1 MKTRNWTRY
10 CAVALRLSTNYWMPR
25 DAWTILA
32 TLKDKVARKSQKSK
46 SQLLLHSGF
55 FGRISARTCLFQ
67 YIYSFCSSPN
77 QLTLR
82 MTCTCLHLRRCI
94 RHTTLGAPVLQA
106 RSSENRETAREIL
119 ILWRPNAKLPGKHP
133 KKTQIYKPVFVSFS
147 FHSLHIRIWRFLQL
161 QWFPRHETDEAVEGA
176 HVTTIKTPAAEHP
189 VDAFKRATCDN
200 RLWKRKKKCTEIL
213 WGHHGYSD
221 SKQNPHQVKPVPHL
235 LEFWNGSTCLE
246 HPPSTAG
253 RSRPAC
259 RHCQGHKPRWSPNHN
274 LKALL
279 NQHILTIPT
288 PNLSTP
294 CWHFPRNEMKW
305 ECKSDSGIENLSG
318 CPWQSA

>member
-1 MKTRNWTRY
+1 MKRRNWTRY
-10 CAVALRLSTNYWMPR
+10 CTVALRLSTNYWMPR

-106 RSSENRETAREIL
+106 RSSENRETARKIL
-119 ILWRPNAKLPGKHP
+119 VLWRPNAKLPGKHP
-133 KKTQIYKPVFVSFS
+133 KKTQIYKHVFVSFS

-200 RLWKRKKKCTEIL
+200 RLWKRKKNARNPRKYFEDIM
-213 WGHHGYSD
+213 GIQIP
-221 SKQNPHQVKPVPHL
+221 SKTLTKSISRYHTCWSFEMVQLVWNTLHQQPADHDQRV
-235 LEFWNGSTCLE
+235 G
-246 HPPSTAG
+246 TAKATNQDDHQIIT
-253 RSRPAC
+253 SK
-259 RHCQGHKPRWSPNHN
+259 HCK
-274 LKALL
+274 
-279 NQHILTIPT
+279 I
-288 PNLSTP
+288 
-294 CWHFPRNEMKW
+294 
-305 ECKSDSGIENLSG
+305 GIF
-318 CPWQSA
+318 